1 MTFLLNR
8 YIPKSQPALCVY
20 ASGQGQLHFPGPST
34 EFLCSIYLP
43 PSHFI
48 IQMQGIM
55 LPCFIVFD
63 KSPCLMMLL

>member
-8 YIPKSQPALCVY
+8 YRLKSQPALCVY
-20 ASGQGQLHFPGPST
+20 ASGEGQLHFPGPST

-43 PSHFI
+43 PFFPAFESHFI

-55 LPCFIVFD
+55 
-63 KSPCLMMLL
+63 